1 MWQAELHLRQGRPDL
16 ALPFERKALDY
27 IKQVQQAG
35 RIYLARVGSELP
47 PIDQSRRLSGDRK
60 GLAPRNDSLVSTP
73 PASPLLESLWRA
85 LEVPAGPA
93 APALDLDSV
102 ERWLR
107 ANEKRVPDA
116 LGVIAAID
124 SVRNEPDCGSCRRL
138 LRNRLWPLLRRPPVQ
153 PAPRIQP
160 DRSGKAYL
168 DALQAERP

>member
-1 MWQAELHLRQGRPDL
+1 
-16 ALPFERKALDY
+16 
-27 IKQVQQAG
+27 
-35 RIYLARVGSELP
+35 
-47 PIDQSRRLSGDRK
+47 LSGDRK

-85 LEVPAGPA
+85 LEVPASPA